1 MTIIYLVRLSPAA
14 SSDLPE
20 SRPGRSIALCLVL
33 LRMGLHGSVCYQP
46 DGSLLH
52 CLSTLT
58 GQKPAVYLCCTSLGV
73 TSTRRY
79 LASCPVKPGLSSPA
93 AFRFCSRDHLSYS
106 KHSNSTIFSGICPV
120 NHTLKQLPP
129 INSRT
134 IELCGTCSLLT
145 PRK

>member
-20 SRPGRSIALCLVL
+20 NRPGKPIVFFWSCFGW
-33 LRMGLHGSVCYQP
+33 GLHGSVCYQP

-58 GQKPAVYLCCTSLGV
+58 GIKPAVYLCCTSLGV

-93 AFRFCSRDHLSYS
+93 
-106 KHSNSTIFSGICPV
+106 
-120 NHTLKQLPP
+120 
-129 INSRT
+129 
-134 IELCGTCSLLT
+134 
-145 PRK
+145 

>member
-1 MTIIYLVRLSPAA
+1 MVIYLVLLLPAG

-20 SRPGRSIALCLVL
+20 SRRAALRSLFGLASDGVYMCPG
-33 LRMGLHGSVCYQP
+33 CYQP
-46 DGSLLH
+46 GGSLLH

-106 KHSNSTIFSGICPV
+106 KHPNSTIFSGICPV